1 VIELTITKAALL
13 RAVTVASYTV
23 AKDAKAAETVK
34 SILVEASDA
43 GVRFTGTDFVQSC
56 SIEVEAKVAEAGRA
70 CIPAAPLLRFA
81 AGLPSDAEASIKVGP
96 AGATIRSGRMSVKL
110 PVIFAEDFPEIDV
123 PVGEVAEMTIAGSEL
138 RRLLA
143 SSAEAASTDMG
154 TRQYLCGV
162 FVEVSGSAITTTAT
176 DGARVHTAPG
186 KLLRGPSS
194 PISAIISNE
203 TVDQVQKLI
212 ESAGEVEIALTDRLI
227 RVNTGEAI
235 YASRL
240 VEGTYPD
247 WRRIVIPAEDCDFI
261 ASINRAELSTT
272 VKRCMDIVGITRHV
286 VIFQRADG
294 IVVACHDGVPGGR
307 SASEVVL
314 AEIAG
319 SLQLLVLNAAFLRDA
334 LDAITSETVTFGFSA
349 SGMKSRLWGDDP
361 NQYAIIAPYATKPI
375 DRVIASEMGARP
387 DLAEAA

>member
-1 VIELTITKAALL
+1 MIDLTITKAALL

-34 SILVEASDA
+34 SLLVEASDA

-110 PVIFAEDFPEIDV
+110 PVILAEDFPEIDV
-123 PVGEVAEMTIAGSEL
+123 PIGEVAEMAIAGSEL

-143 SSAEAASTDMG
+143 ASAEAASTEE
-154 TRQYLCGV
+154 TRYYLCGALI
-162 FVEVSGSAITTTAT
+162 EISGAGIIVTAT
-176 DGARVHTAPG
+176 DGARIHTVTG
-186 KLLRGPSS
+186 KLLRGPPA

-212 ESAGEVEIALTDRLI
+212 EGAGEVEIALTDRLVRI
-227 RVNTGEAI
+227 NTGEAA

-240 VEGTYPD
+240 VEGTYPE
-247 WRRIVIPAEDCDFI
+247 WRRVVIPAEDCDFI
-261 ASINRAELSTT
+261 ASINRAELST
-272 VKRCMDIVGITRHV
+272 VAKRCADIVGASRHV
-286 VIFQRADG
+286 VIFQHEAG
-294 IVVACHDGVPGGR
+294 VVIACHDGVPGGR

-319 SLQLLVLNAAFLRDA
+319 SLPLLVLNAAFLRDA
-334 LDAITSETVTFGFSA
+334 LDAITCETVTFGFSNSA
-349 SGMKSRLWGDDP
+349 MRARFWGDDP
-361 NQYAIIAPYATKPI
+361 SQYAMIVPYAIKPI
-375 DRVIASEMGARP
+375 DRVIASEMGARA